1 MGNSALLKR
10 GTEVL
15 AALVIVIAIA
25 YVSTVTRN
33 DKMTGYHDLA
43 MHMDAIA
50 GSGNLPAGDIMQQPE
65 ITLDEAETNAHA
77 APGNMEEKE
86 PVSLYGINLAE
97 PSEAYG
103 ERKAEQSGTPGETS
117 EAVSLQAEQA
127 EESSEKPAAAPV
139 YKFIDADLLNVRS
152 GPSAETEKLAS
163 LTEGARV
170 QVLEN
175 QGEWT
180 KIITADNIEGYALT
194 KYMVDSLPPVYKYI
208 SADKLNVRSGPS
220 AETEKLAT
228 LTKGARVQVL
238 EAQGEWTKIITAGN
252 IAGYA
257 LTEYM
262 VGSLPPVYK
271 YISADKLNVRSGP
284 SAETEKLAT
293 LSYGD
298 RVQVFEQEGDW
309 IRVIT
314 KDNVKGYVLSAYV
327 VSEVNP
333 ASRSASAG
341 QAYNADL
348 AASVLEYAKQFV
360 GVKYVYGGSTPKGFD
375 CSGFTKYVFQ
385 KFKIDLPRSSE
396 DYYGVG
402 TKVSRTDMKPGDVL
416 LFDVYDNNRLGHVG
430 IYMGKD
436 QFIHASTSKGKVV
449 IATLSKYS
457 GNLLGI
463 RRVIK

>member
-1 MGNSALLKR
+1 MGNSVLLSR

-15 AALVIVIAIA
+15 AALIFVLAIA

-33 DKMTGYHDLA
+33 DKTTGYHDLA
-43 MHMDAIA
+43 MHMGATA
-50 GSGNLPAGDIMQQPE
+50 GVDNLPDDYTVQPPE
-65 ITLDEAETNAHA
+65 ITFDEAVTNANA
-77 APGNMEEKE
+77 ASDDMEEKE
-86 PVSLYGINLAE
+86 SVIPSGINPAE
-97 PSEAYG
+97 PSEADG
-103 ERKAEQSGTPGETS
+103 GLKTEQSVTAKEAS
-117 EAVSLQAEQA
+117 EAASMQAGQA
-127 EESSEKPAAAPV
+127 AESSVKPAAAPV
-139 YKFIDADLLNVRS
+139 YKYISADKLNVRS
-152 GPSAETEKLAS
+152 GPSAETEKLAA
-163 LTEGARV
+163 LAKGARV
-170 QVLEN
+170 QVLEAR
-175 QGEWT
+175 GEWT
-180 KIITADNIEGYALT
+180 KIITAGNIEGYALT
-194 KYMVDSLPPVYKYI
+194 EYMVDSLPPVYKYI

-220 AETEKLAT
+220 AETEKLA
-228 LTKGARVQVL
+228 A
-238 EAQGEWTKIITAGN
+238 
-252 IAGYA
+252 
-257 LTEYM
+257 
-262 VGSLPPVYK
+262 
-271 YISADKLNVRSGP
+271 
-284 SAETEKLAT
+284 

-298 RVQVFEQEGDW
+298 RVQVFEREGDW
-309 IRVIT
+309 IRVIA

-327 VSEVNP
+327 VAEINP
-333 ASRSASAG
+333 VSRSASAS

-360 GVKYVYGGSTPKGFD
+360 GVKYVYGGSTPEGFD

-402 TKVSRTDMKPGDVL
+402 TKVSRTDMKPGDIL

-449 IATLSKYS
+449 IASLSKYS